1 MATHHNRK
9 PVYQRESSPLDIN
22 VTDLASHVYQWKE
35 TGIKPSDVAPEN
47 AWMPPFEN
55 SGDIVIWSDANTLG
69 YPAIPNAPMFWS
81 DGGLGQAKILQ
92 IINHVA
98 NRKSSISFSDYS
110 EAVTWV
116 LNQTDVYTNLTA
128 SILEYILGPGGYQT
142 LTIVNNTTRPLVR
155 MHIKQTTASTDI
167 FHAEGHAAAGSELAE
182 WLPIQPGAS
191 IKLYGILA
199 TTAHNGP
206 DIGTRTKIGIDA
218 YWDQA
223 ETKTI
228 DTRVNGITGI
238 PSNVTSSSYGTT
250 FSAARAGSTAGE
262 VSLQNGDDVT
272 VMFTSPGFT
281 TTGPQTASASN
292 YVRISSTSSITDWGQ
307 VHFSASN
314 PTQGGLVQ
322 ITRYDANGVDFASK
336 LATVVANKPAGTGS
350 DNQYISLGF
359 NIEVDAATGSL
370 TTGYNALGYNWGMS
384 YSAFDTSTLS
394 GPYANVP
401 NPTLKTING
410 VEVYEFVGAYE
421 AGYNTGGVTDA
432 TTPEPILITF
442 RYE

>member
-1 MATHHNRK
+1 
-9 PVYQRESSPLDIN
+9 L
-22 VTDLASHVYQWKE
+22 
-35 TGIKPSDVAPEN
+35 
-47 AWMPPFEN
+47 
-55 SGDIVIWSDANTLG
+55 VITAN
-69 YPAIPNAPMFWS
+69 
-81 DGGLGQAKILQ
+81 
-92 IINHVA
+92 
-98 NRKSSISFSDYS
+98 
-110 EAVTWV
+110 
-116 LNQTDVYTNLTA
+116 
-128 SILEYILGPGGYQT
+128 
-142 LTIVNNTTRPLVR
+142 
-155 MHIKQTTASTDI
+155 
-167 FHAEGHAAAGSELAE
+167 
-182 WLPIQPGAS
+182 
-191 IKLYGILA
+191 
-199 TTAHNGP
+199 
-206 DIGTRTKIGIDA
+206 
-218 YWDQA
+218 
-223 ETKTI
+223 
-228 DTRVNGITGI
+228 
-238 PSNVTSSSYGTT
+238 
-250 FSAARAGSTAGE
+250 
-262 VSLQNGDDVT
+262 
-272 VMFTSPGFT
+272 
-281 TTGPQTASASN
+281 
-292 YVRISSTSSITDWGQ
+292 GQ

-336 LATVVANKPAGTGS
+336 LATVVANKPASTGS